1 VSEFL
6 ELFGPALVALF
17 ALAATAP
24 AIGAF
29 LQARGAAI
37 LGLAL
42 PQVALF
48 GTVLGGALGAALGAG
63 AHAHL
68 GTASSY
74 LWAAVATAAALLA
87 LGASR
92 RGGASTAARAAALFA
107 AASAG
112 TVLVGD
118 FAPAG
123 ALEAGALARGE
134 VLAVGADQLL
144 VALATALLVAAVL
157 ATRWRRFAA
166 VGESPAHAAVS
177 GLAVAREELVFGSAV
192 AATCVVGT
200 ATLGPLPLFGLLV
213 LPPLAVRGLFWSMAS
228 FLVLSVLAGLIGTG
242 LGALLAFEADLPLG
256 ASTVAGNALVA
267 LVLRRF
273 SV

>member
-1 VSEFL
+1 MREFV
-6 ELFGPALVALF
+6 ELFGPALVALL

-29 LQARGAAI
+29 LNARGAAI

-48 GTVLGGALGAALGAG
+48 GTVVGAALGSG
-63 AHAHL
+63 AHAHV
-68 GTASSY
+68 GTTASY
-74 LWAAVATAAALLA
+74 LWAAAATAGALVA
-87 LGASR
+87 LGPR
-92 RGGASTAARAAALFA
+92 RGREVATAARAAALFA

-123 ALEAGALARGE
+123 AFEAGALARGE
-134 VLAVGADQLL
+134 VLAVGASKLVVAL
-144 VALATALLVAAVL
+144 VATAFVAVVV

-166 VGESPAHAAVS
+166 VGESPSSAAVA
-177 GLAVAREELVFGSAV
+177 GLAVAREELLFGAAV
-192 AATCVVGT
+192 AATCVIGT

-213 LPPLAVRGLFWSMAS
+213 LPPLAVRGLVWSMAS
-228 FLVLSVLAGLIGTG
+228 FLVLSVVAGLIGTG
-242 LGALLAFEADLPLG
+242 LGALLAFEVDLPLG

-273 SV
+273 AA